1 MVDGKKV
8 MLFWHQNYPY
18 FCKKK
23 MNLEKICA
31 KVQTIAKTAG
41 AFIAG
46 EREKFNLAD
55 IEVKGKADFVSYVDK
70 QAEVMIIENLRKI
83 LPGSGFIAE
92 EGTASKTD
100 DKFQWIIDPL
110 DGTTNFVHGLP
121 PFAVSI
127 ALMDG
132 TELVLGVI
140 YEITQDE
147 CFYAW
152 KGSQAFL
159 NGKEISV
166 TTAAKT
172 SDALIA
178 TGFPYSA
185 MNMLDPFVK
194 SMRYFMIHSHGLRRL
209 GSAATDLAYLAA
221 GRFEAFYEHGLKP
234 WDVAAGAIIVKQ
246 AGGKISDFNGTDQF
260 LFNGE
265 IVASNSAYFE
275 EFYNLVHDHLVINKN

>member
-1 MVDGKKV
+1 
-8 MLFWHQNYPY
+8 
-18 FCKKK
+18 
-23 MNLEKICA
+23 MNFEKLCLE
-31 KVQTIAKTAG
+31 VRDIAKIAG

-46 EREKFNLAD
+46 EREKFDLEA
-55 IEVKGKADFVSYVDK
+55 IEVKGKANFVSYVDK
-70 QAEVMIIENLRKI
+70 QAEELIVDNLRNL

-92 EGTASKTD
+92 EGTATSSNEKYR
-100 DKFQWIIDPL
+100 WIIDPL
-110 DGTTNFVHGLP
+110 DGTTNFIHGLP

-127 ALMDG
+127 ALMEVD
-132 TELVLGVI
+132 ELVLGVV

-152 KGSQAFL
+152 KGSKAFL
-159 NGKEISV
+159 NGKEIRV

-172 SDALIA
+172 QDSLVA

-185 MNMLDPFVK
+185 MDMLEPFIA

-209 GSAATDLAYLAA
+209 GSAATDLAYVAA

-234 WDVAAGAIIVKQ
+234 WDVAAGAVILRQ
-246 AGGKISDFNGTDQF
+246 AGGKVSDFSGTNQF

-265 IVASNSAYFE
+265 LVASNSAYFD
-275 EFYNLVHDHLVINKN
+275 EFSGIVRKFLAKNSDRDNEII

>member
-1 MVDGKKV
+1 
-8 MLFWHQNYPY
+8 
-18 FCKKK
+18 
-23 MNLEKICA
+23 MNLEKLCSEVRIVA
-31 KVQTIAKTAG
+31 KAAG

-46 EREKFNLAD
+46 EREKFNLGD
-55 IEVKGKADFVSYVDK
+55 IEVKGKANFVSYVDK
-70 QAEVMIIENLRKI
+70 QAEVLIIDNLRKL

-92 EGTASKTD
+92 EGTAESSDEKY
-100 DKFQWIIDPL
+100 KWIIDPL
-110 DGTTNFVHGLP
+110 DGTTNFIHGLP

-127 ALMDG
+127 ALMEDD
-132 TELVLGVI
+132 ELIVGVV

-152 KGSQAFL
+152 KGSKAYM
-159 NGKEISV
+159 NGKEIQV
-166 TTAAKT
+166 TTAAT
-172 SDALIA
+172 TGNSLIA

-185 MNMLDPFVK
+185 MDMLDIFVM

-234 WDVAAGAIIVKQ
+234 WDVAAGALIVKQ
-246 AGGKISDFNGTDQF
+246 AGGKVSDFNGTGQF

-265 IVASNSAYFE
+265 IVASNSAYFN
-275 EFYNLVHDHLVINKN
+275 EFYGIIHDFFTNGLAENKDVI